1 MWTNKIVFW
10 LEGFVLVSWCYAIC
24 FCPRDLSIRLNDI
37 SFLIQSSPRCFNLN
51 PQSQQAGMSYFVPG
65 SAGVSCHHWDVY
77 FNLQPTWPPPPPPST
92 TPLPLPHNPSQPN
105 YIFWLGSQVPKWQ
118 KSGNTKSTGAVR
130 GGDSPGGGDG
140 GYCPVFVSPFVL
152 SSNNYS
158 IDFIVTTN
166 TYLTSIV
173 PEDKYFLW
181 SATFSLRASHN

>member
-1 MWTNKIVFW
+1 MFI
-10 LEGFVLVSWCYAIC
+10 
-24 FCPRDLSIRLNDI
+24 
-37 SFLIQSSPRCFNLN
+37 LIYNQPD
-51 PQSQQAGMSYFVPG
+51 
-65 SAGVSCHHWDVY
+65 HH
-77 FNLQPTWPPPPPPST
+77 LL
-92 TPLPLPHNPSQPN
+92 PLPLPPPLPPANLTSQPN

-130 GGDSPGGGDG
+130 GGGQSGGGEG

-181 SATFSLRASHN
+181 STRHSNLLTPPPSQLNSQQSKLRTVFSLSPLNLYVRISSILFLWFILKFIFKKWPSMVEH